1 MGAKERFQLRIYFV
15 KREWLTHY
23 YDGKEWVRG
32 TTEGRVTNLFS
43 SVVKEQERQLVPLI
57 PLNRLAKSLGYEK
70 GSALMLQL
78 ARYYAVPLVP
88 LATSEERHRWFIVP
102 CYGLFQFLKEEFGLS
117 LDKIALEAYVD
128 VTDLSDEA
136 KRLLLAGLLRSNKW
150 IDKIGNIVFVPY
162 DVIVACCNSEQIE
175 VSRWSLKTVL
185 VKGLKAF
192 LRARNPI
199 MRVDD
204 TEGAMDAEE
213 SHNFRRARSEL
224 ADRGFEVELMFENF
238 AYFLDNLE
246 RLISAIFFETSD
258 EMQRAY
264 SRLYADG
271 PEFPEGT
278 PGVWWNA
285 ETETIDPLFA
295 IYYEAR
301 RRVMCNMFRRAKLT
315 ENYIKVYPPY
325 WSPKPDRLLTRA
337 LNASYKK
344 LREKTEEFFRKLK
357 TKEVECVRIA
367 ASVLKD
373 KMVYLAIPKSTVDW
387 LARKLKIGEA
397 AAKIFLRW
405 IYEFFGFSGLKLAI
419 YRDGSEVQSYNRRFA
434 RFESLAREFA
444 EFYSLFWKLVVVA
457 IEEPRYQFPKW
468 RYAFAEADY

>member
-1 MGAKERFQLRIYFV
+1 MGAKERFQLRIYFA

-32 TTEGRVTNLFS
+32 TTEGRITNLFS
-43 SVVKEQERQLVPLI
+43 SVVKEQEREFIPLI

-70 GSALMLQL
+70 ASALMLQI

-88 LATSEERHRWFIVP
+88 LATSENRHRWFIVP

-117 LDKIALEAYVD
+117 LDRIALEAYVD
-128 VTDLSDEA
+128 ITNLSDEA
-136 KRLLLAGLLRSNKW
+136 KRFLLAGLLRSNKW
-150 IDKIGNIVFVPY
+150 FDKIGDMIFVPY
-162 DVIVACCNSEQIE
+162 DVIEACLRSDQIE

-199 MRVDD
+199 MRVEDA
-204 TEGAMDAEE
+204 GAANSEE
-213 SHNFRRARSEL
+213 SSRYRMVKWEISDLPSEV
-224 ADRGFEVELMFENF
+224 RLMFNNF
-238 AYFLDNLE
+238 AYFLDWME
-246 RLISAIFFETSD
+246 RLINDVFFNTSD

-264 SRLYADG
+264 SRLHADG

-278 PGVWWNA
+278 PGAWWNA

-344 LREKTEEFFRKLK
+344 LRDKTEEFFRKLK

-373 KMVYLAIPKSTVDW
+373 KMVHLAIPKSTVDW
-387 LARKLKIGEA
+387 VAYRLKIGEETV
-397 AAKIFLRW
+397 KIFLRW
-405 IYEFFGFSGLKLAI
+405 TYEFFGFLGLKLAI
-419 YRDGSEVQSYNRRFA
+419 YRDRDAAGSYRQMYDK
-434 RFESLAREFA
+434 FEWLEKEFA
-444 EFYSLFWKLVVVA
+444 KFYDFFRELVNATDEWQYKL
-457 IEEPRYQFPKW
+457 PKW
-468 RYAFAEADY
+468 WYAFAEPDY

>member
-15 KREWLTHY
+15 RREWLTHC

-32 TTEGRVTNLFS
+32 TTEGRITNLFS
-43 SVVKEQERQLVPLI
+43 SVVKEKEMKFIPLI
-57 PLNRLAKSLGYEK
+57 PLNRLSKSLGYEK
-70 GSALMLQL
+70 ASALMLQL

-88 LATSEERHRWFIVP
+88 LATSENRRRWFIVP

-117 LDKIALEAYVD
+117 IDKIALEAHID
-128 VTDLSDEA
+128 ITDLSDEA
-136 KRLLLAGLLRSNKW
+136 KRFLLAGLLRSNKW
-150 IDKIGNIVFVPY
+150 FDKIGDMIFVPY
-162 DVIVACCNSEQIE
+162 DVIEACLRSEQIE
-175 VSRWSLKTVL
+175 VSKWSLKTVL
-185 VKGLKAF
+185 AKGLKAF
-192 LRARNPI
+192 LRSRNQI

-344 LREKTEEFFRKLK
+344 LRDKTEEFFRKLK

-373 KMVYLAIPKSTVDW
+373 KMVHLAIPKSTVDW
-387 LARKLKIGEA
+387 VAYRLKIGEE

-405 IYEFFGFSGLKLAI
+405 TYEFFGFLGLKLAI
-419 YRDGSEVQSYNRRFA
+419 YRDSDAAGSFRQMYDKFDWLEK
-434 RFESLAREFA
+434 EFA
-444 EFYSLFWKLVVVA
+444 QFYEFFWELVHASEPQYKL
-457 IEEPRYQFPKW
+457 PRSW
-468 RYAFAEADY
+468 HAFAALDY